1 MKKFLLFMSVLLVVG
16 FVQAQTKT
24 YIGTIKDLAGN
35 PVASQASAGGTQVA
49 AQGAGKTVQSKSI
62 NGELNAT
69 LFGTGSDIGARI
81 KAAIH
86 ALPNGCGTILI
97 PAGTYSQ
104 NTTVVKPACVNIR
117 GQSAGSTIINWTQT
131 SGAAFVLADPAFS
144 YPQGAIS
151 DLRLVGPGNS
161 SSTIGIYIGGDPAG
175 VISPSGSWGEHQNFD
190 RVAVWYFG
198 TGVEWGN
205 NAWDNSFHES
215 VITNN
220 GTGVFYPG
228 TVNQSGESISFFS
241 TSIQN
246 NTVQGINLIGYS
258 DFYFY
263 GSRCDYNATC
273 GTVTGAVTAHFYGM
287 HFEQG
292 SNTMLTIGGGPDGR
306 VNVYID
312 GGQII
317 LSHTSGTDAQVFN
330 VLNGAGG
337 SLTIRNAMALI
348 SHPTTNFVT
357 WSPTGGNQILH
368 LEDLIYTNPENIT
381 NITSNCSFSQCHIRH
396 AKYSE
401 VASLLPVA
409 ANTCAE
415 QDLGGL
421 TIQRDD
427 IFLAANKR
435 TPQAGLAL
443 VSARPNPGRLGHLL
457 VTMCNTTA
465 ASITPTPNDTYT
477 FVVEQ

>member
-1 MKKFLLFMSVLLVVG
+1 MKKLLLFMFLPLMVG
-16 FVQAQTKT
+16 FTQAQTKT
-24 YIGTIKDLAGN
+24 YL
-35 PVASQASAGGTQVA
+35 QASPRGTQTVA
-49 AQGAGKTVQSKSI
+49 QPTGTTVRSNSV
-62 NGELNAT
+62 NGELNAA
-69 LFGTGSDIGARI
+69 LFGTGSDIGAKI
-81 KAAIH
+81 KAAIL

-104 NTTVVKPACVNIR
+104 RTTVVKPACVNIR
-117 GQSAGSTIINWTQT
+117 GHSAASTIINWAPT
-131 SGAAFVLADPAFS
+131 SGVAFVLADPAES

-151 DLRLVGPGNS
+151 DFRLAGPGAS
-161 SSTIGIYIGGDPAG
+161 TSTIGVYLGGDPAG
-175 VISPSGSWGEHQNFD
+175 VISPRGSFGDHQNFD
-190 RVAVWYFG
+190 RMNIQSFG
-198 TGVEWGN
+198 KGVQWGK

-215 VITNN
+215 VITSN
-220 GTGVFYPG
+220 GTGIYYPPD
-228 TVNQSGESISFFS
+228 TPNRNSGESISFFS

-246 NTVQGINLIGYS
+246 NTVQGIDLVGYS

-273 GTVTGAVTAHFYGM
+273 GLVDGAATAHFYGM

-292 SNTMLTIGGGPDGR
+292 SNTMLTVGNAGPDPR
-306 VNVYID
+306 LNVYID

-317 LSHTSGTDAQVFN
+317 LSRTSGTDAQVFN
-330 VLNGAGG
+330 VLNGAGN
-337 SLTIRNAMALI
+337 LTIRNALALI

-357 WSPTGGNQILH
+357 WSSTGANQILH
-368 LEDLIYTNPENIT
+368 LEDLIYGNPENIT
-381 NITSNCSFSQCHIRH
+381 NITSNCAFPQCHIRH

-401 VASLLPVA
+401 AASLLPVA

-421 TIQRDD
+421 TIQLND
-427 IFLAANKR
+427 IFLAANKL

-443 VSARPNPGRLGHLL
+443 VSARPNSGRSGHLL
-457 VTMCNTTA
+457 VMMCNTTS